1 MLGIILQ
8 GIASF
13 FGEISGSLEKWMVAK
28 RVESFYAIGFQNSL
42 VAIAFFLVYVIGNNG
57 EFRLNP
63 ASFPTLALLV
73 ILSVAQAY
81 ATMKGMSIATRGTYN
96 FIRTGTM
103 PLLLIVDLFTGYDLS
118 SRQIAGIVIV
128 MCALIFLFMNHG
140 IERKG
145 AGFVAFTAVNA
156 AATIALFKWHV
167 TVWNSVAAE
176 QLVLICSQTLFFL
189 VCSVFIAKENPFRLL
204 KRKLPILQSTTYA
217 ADSFIGSFAYLFAP
231 ASIILAATRS
241 FAVLWGILFGNR
253 IFHEKSLAL
262 KIATCVVVA
271 IGIVLMVK

>member
-156 AATIALFKWHV
+156 AAT
-167 TVWNSVAAE
+167 
-176 QLVLICSQTLFFL
+176 VLHNWS
-189 VCSVFIAKENPFRLL
+189 
-204 KRKLPILQSTTYA
+204 
-217 ADSFIGSFAYLFAP
+217 P
-231 ASIILAATRS
+231 A
-241 FAVLWGILFGNR
+241 
-253 IFHEKSLAL
+253 
-262 KIATCVVVA
+262 
-271 IGIVLMVK
+271 